1 MTAFVLLQTVNSDL
15 AAAESVVVARLTAQ
29 QTTKHMA
36 ELQAQ
41 IKQLEKDKSKQ
52 KENQAF
58 LLKRLADQKEA
69 KLEHEAAIDQK
80 ELGDVAVLDNGTYK
94 EALL

>member
-1 MTAFVLLQTVNSDL
+1 MVNSDL

-29 QTTKHMA
+29 QTAIHMS

-41 IKQLEKDKSKQ
+41 IEQLEKDKSKQ

-69 KLEHEAAIDQK
+69 KIGQEAVVDQK
-80 ELGDVAVLDNGTYK
+80 ELGDAVVLDNGTYK